1 MSIHEK
7 LKNRIRRKP
16 SDFSFKELRTLLN
29 GLGYVE
35 EHGGQT
41 GGSRVTFYNNKLNHI
56 IKLHRPHP
64 GSILKKYQVKQ
75 ILDSLLNQKLL

>member
-29 GLGYVE
+29 GLGYIE
-35 EHGGQT
+35 EHGG
-41 GGSRVTFYNNKLNHI
+41 
-56 IKLHRPHP
+56 
-64 GSILKKYQVKQ
+64 
-75 ILDSLLNQKLL
+75 

>member
-7 LKNRIRRKP
+7 LKSRLRKKP

-35 EHGGQT
+35 SQGGQT
-41 GGSRVTFYNNKLNHI
+41 SGSRVTFFNKKLNHI

-64 GSILKKYQVKQ
+64 GNILKNYQVKQ
-75 ILDSLLNQKLL
+75 LVDTLINQILL